1 MEDNLK
7 ERMIRYRAKERI
19 SMREMANRCGV
30 TLQTIYNIEN
40 GLQDP
45 SRLTIAKI
53 ELVLDGQEEE

>member
-19 SMREMANRCGV
+19 SMREMADRCGV
-30 TLQTIYNIEN
+30 TLQTICNIEN